1 MLKTIQ
7 LGRQSGLRVSR
18 LCLGTM
24 NFGEPGRGHQ
34 GDWTL
39 GPDEARPLF
48 KAAIDRGLF
57 YFDTADVYGLGATER
72 VVGQLLREL
81 LPRDEYV
88 IATKISMPM
97 GKGANQ
103 GGLSRKHVI
112 EGVNAC
118 LQRLG
123 MDYIDQLVIHRHPHG
138 VPGHVAVPIE
148 ETLLALHDLVRA
160 GKILYLGASSM
171 FAWQFAEMQLTA
183 KMNGWTPFVSMQ
195 NHYNLV
201 YREEERE
208 MIPYCQSTGV
218 AVMPWSPLAR
228 GILTGS
234 YRGGFESGSTQRSQG
249 GDRLPTASPYRG
261 AAGFQIVVPV
271 VCVAGPPRQASPVGE
286 ASTARTPSQADP
298 QGPPRARG
306 SPPLAEAGTTGG
318 ARRRRARWATPHAPA
333 PRKRC
338 ARWPPRNPR
347 ACARWPAARSAG

>member
-1 MLKTIQ
+1 MLETVP
-7 LGRQSGLRVSR
+7 LGQRCGLRVPR

-39 GPDEARPLF
+39 GIDEARPLF

-81 LPRDEYV
+81 LPRDEYL

-112 EGVNAC
+112 EGIDAC
-118 LQRLG
+118 LKRLG
-123 MDYIDQLVIHRHPHG
+123 LDYVDKLVIHRHPHG
-138 VPGHVAVPIE
+138 VPGHLAVPIE
-148 ETLLALHDLVRA
+148 ETLEALHDMVRA
-160 GKILYLGASSM
+160 GKVLYLGASSM
-171 FAWQFAEMQLTA
+171 FAWQFAELQLTA
-183 KMNGWTPFVSMQ
+183 QMNGWTPFVSMQ

-208 MIPYCQSTGV
+208 MIPYCRSTGV
-218 AVMPWSPLAR
+218 ALMPWSPLAR

-234 YRGGFESGSTQRSQG
+234 YRGGFEGGATQRSQG
-249 GDRLPTASPYRG
+249 GDRQRTASLYRG
-261 AAGFQIVVPV
+261 EAVFPIADRVVEVAGRLGITPAQVALAWLLSRPGVTAPV
-271 VCVAGPPRQASPVGE
+271 VGVSRLTQLDQLVAATRITLPADEIAYLAALYRPVENLLSIGY
-286 ASTARTPSQADP
+286 S
-298 QGPPRARG
+298 
-306 SPPLAEAGTTGG
+306 
-318 ARRRRARWATPHAPA
+318 
-333 PRKRC
+333 
-338 ARWPPRNPR
+338 
-347 ACARWPAARSAG
+347 